1 MEKRYYHISTKGT
14 STDLFLDEEDFRQV
28 VFILALVFCRNSGVE
43 VVAYCIMNNHIHI
56 IVYGVGETVER
67 CFLELKKMYSMWFAH
82 KYGKSKIWARNPHKI
97 RQCED
102 IEDLKNCIG
111 YVYANPVK
119 AGLCTNAFYYP
130 WSSISAHFRDEW
142 STQQQGGDVRYLR
155 GSAKK
160 LHTHQPIPDNLRLTE
175 KGRIDP
181 ASVVNTKLAEN
192 ALRTSKSLQYF
203 VTRKDSQITNSR
215 ETKFLCND
223 ATARAKAAEIV
234 LQLCGS
240 AIPLNSLPP
249 DIRIRVADILRYNHG
264 TPLPI
269 IKRILG

>member
-1 MEKRYYHISTKGT
+1 MEKHYYHVCTKGT
-14 STDLFLDEEDFRQV
+14 GVDLFLDEEDFRQI
-28 VFILALVFCRNSGVE
+28 ILIIALVFDKRFGIE
-43 VVAYCIMNNHIHI
+43 VVSYSVLNNHLHI
-56 IVYGVGETVER
+56 IVYGSLESIER
-67 CFLELKKMYSMWFAH
+67 QFIALKKMYSMWYAH
-82 KYGKSKIWARNPHKI
+82 KYGKSKVLARNPHMI
-97 RQCED
+97 RQCDD

-142 STQQQGGDVRYLR
+142 STTKPEEGIKRLR

-160 LHTHQPIPDNLRLTE
+160 LHTHQPIPDYLRRNE

-181 ASVVNTKLAEN
+181 ASVVNTKLAES
-192 ALRTSKSLQYF
+192 ALRTSKTLMYF
-203 VTRKDSQITNSR
+203 VTRKDAQITNSR
-215 ETKFLCND
+215 ETEFLCND
-223 ATARAKAAEIV
+223 ASARAKASEIV
-234 LQLCGS
+234 LQLCGK
-240 AIPLNSLPP
+240 AISLNALPTN
-249 DIRIRVADILRYNHG
+249 IRTKVADILRYNYG

>member
-1 MEKRYYHISTKGT
+1 MNRHYYHISTKGT
-14 STDLFLDEEDFRQV
+14 SADLFLDEEDFRQI
-28 VFILALVFCRNSGVE
+28 VFIIALVFCRNSGVE

-56 IVYGVGETVER
+56 IVYGVAETIEKR
-67 CFLELKKMYSMWFAH
+67 FLELKKMYSMWYAN
-82 KYGKSKIWARNPHKI
+82 KYGKSKILARNPYKI
-97 RQCED
+97 RKCED

-119 AGLCTNAFYYP
+119 GCLCTNAFYYP
-130 WSSISAHFRDEW
+130 WSSIAAHFRDEW
-142 STQQQGGDVRYLR
+142 SEPNPSAEVRYLK

-160 LHTHQPIPDNLRLTE
+160 LHTHQPIPDYLRLTE

-181 ASVVNTKLAEN
+181 ASIINTKHAES
-192 ALRTSKSLQYF
+192 ALRTSKSLLYF

-215 ETKFLCND
+215 ETVFLCND
-223 ATARAKAAEIV
+223 ASARAKAAEIV

-240 AIPLNSLPP
+240 AIPLNSLPS
-249 DIRIRVADILRYNHG
+249 DLRARVANILRYNYG